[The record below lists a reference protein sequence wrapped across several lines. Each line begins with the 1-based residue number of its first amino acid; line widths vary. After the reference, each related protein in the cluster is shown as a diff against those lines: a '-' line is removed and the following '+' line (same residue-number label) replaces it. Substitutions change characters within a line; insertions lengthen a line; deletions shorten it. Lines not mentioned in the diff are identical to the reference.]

1 MPHRAVWRGFL
12 HSIGLA
18 PLLELREVEE
28 AKRLALEAAIHN
40 RTATAELM
48 AKRRREMAQVE
59 KAARTAMQYRGHEW
73 VERAGR
79 EAMQNQERSE
89 PNRDGDPHDF

>member
-1 MPHRAVWRGFL
+1 MPLRAAWRGVL

-18 PLLELREVEE
+18 PLLELREIEE
-28 AKRLALEAAIHN
+28 AKQRALEAAIHA
-40 RTATAELM
+40 RVATAEIM

-59 KAARTAMQYRGHEW
+59 ACARDVMQRQ
-73 VERAGR
+73 ERA
-79 EAMQNQERSE
+79 E

>member
-1 MPHRAVWRGFL
+1 MPLRAVWRGVL

-28 AKRLALEAAIHN
+28 TKRRALEAAIHS
-40 RTATAELM
+40 RAATAEIM

-59 KAARTAMQYRGHEW
+59 VCARDVMQR
-73 VERAGR
+73 
-79 EAMQNQERSE
+79 QERTE

>member
-1 MPHRAVWRGFL
+1 MPHRAVWRGVL

-28 AKRLALEAAIHN
+28 AKRLALEAAIQH
-40 RTATAELM
+40 R
-48 AKRRREMAQVE
+48 AKTSDFM
-59 KAARTAMQYRGHEW
+59 AMQREKMQE
-73 VERAGR
+73 VERCARKAMQEHNAR
-79 EAMQNQERSE
+79 EAMQRQVRTE